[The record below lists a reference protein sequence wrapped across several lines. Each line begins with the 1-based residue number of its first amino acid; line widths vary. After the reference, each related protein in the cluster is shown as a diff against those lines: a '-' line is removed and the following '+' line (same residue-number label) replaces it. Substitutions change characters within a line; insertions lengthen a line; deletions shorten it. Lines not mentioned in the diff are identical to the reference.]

1 MADDSSVRQSLPVMW
16 VLGMLSSMCGAGA
29 IFWMTSINNKVDL
42 QAGDLA
48 RMQAKLAAV
57 EAVLPRI
64 LLQLDRIEAEVRKP
78 NDRNGK

>member
-1 MADDSSVRQSLPVMW
+1 MAEDSSMRQSLPVMW

-29 IFWMTSINNKVDL
+29 IFWMTSINNKVDM
-42 QAGDLA
+42 QAGELSKV
-48 RMQAKLAAV
+48 QAKLAGV

-78 NDRNGK
+78 GDRINK